1 MKAKELIKQSKIA
14 EVKRDLETKV
24 EVKITSSRGHD
35 VRTLSPREAVGTI
48 QDECETRKKWL
59 YMDGIVK
66 NPLNITTDDVLEA
79 DDITLTNGL
88 AGGSKNSEVS

>member
-1 MKAKELIKQSKIA
+1 MKAKNARIA
-14 EVKRDLETKV
+14 EVKRDLETQV

-35 VRTLSPREAVGTI
+35 TLTLSPREAVTRI

-59 YMDGIVK
+59 YMDGLSK
-66 NPLNITTDDVLEA
+66 NPMNLTTNDVLEA

-88 AGGSKNSEVS
+88 AGGSNNN

>member
-1 MKAKELIKQSKIA
+1 MKSKTEQIEEL
-14 EVKRDLETKV
+14 KRDLETQI

-35 VRTLSPREAVGTI
+35 TLMLNPTEAVSRI

-59 YMDGIVK
+59 YMDGLSK
-66 NPLNITTDDVLEA
+66 NPMNITTEDVLEA

-88 AGGSKNSEVS
+88 AGGSSTN